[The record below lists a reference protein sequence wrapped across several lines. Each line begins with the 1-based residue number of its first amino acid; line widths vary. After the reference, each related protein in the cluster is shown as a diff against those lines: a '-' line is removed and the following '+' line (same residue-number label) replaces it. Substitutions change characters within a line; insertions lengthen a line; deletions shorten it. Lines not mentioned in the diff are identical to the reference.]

1 MSLVG
6 NISLTN
12 NVNGLYLGKVNIEN
26 LNVSADQLLY
36 STDGVNISGL
46 NLGNGL
52 EKVIDELKTIGNPDI
67 QLTTNSIYVNE
78 NVSSINTA
86 IENAEQADVIY
97 VSSGSYSESGQR
109 LRFYNKFNMALKCPD
124 VGNTI
129 TEVLNG
135 LDVTGTSE
143 GIRISN
149 LQIEE
154 NKTNASSVI
163 EGTGKYYFKN
173 VTFTGTITSTH
184 TIELGQNVTKFITF
198 MNCEWDEYCD
208 MYISAQLF
216 SQIYFIN
223 CNFGNCN
230 ITYNNLSP
238 LLVIMSNC
246 AGLKAMPTSIQATL
260 VGVNVLTT
268 GVINSTTTNINNSG
282 KITAG
287 ESLSYVSA
295 SPIGV
300 ETAHNENNFFTGIL
314 AQNKDSSDGS
324 STHLLITND
333 QGTDFSHYG
342 GFDMFSSNSTIQYGQ
357 FGTMPNALGI
367 SSQSS
372 SIVLTPNAGN
382 SEDSAQNNNIIL
394 CYDNG
399 TKALII
405 NDNGQLVVGANNPS
419 YSGNTYGGD
428 DGGVNNVLTSDGVS
442 GLKWSPIGG
451 VYSSFTNQFLSGQQ
465 STPLSGTTIILL
477 SSNFFNK
484 LPGYPTIVDCVFNF
498 SITANNTILTLVYT
512 NNNDLSTVSYTQSLS
527 KNGHH
532 IFPVKFLLPSNAD
545 YDYNFTITA
554 TVGDGTIA
562 RDSNDFYCAEFR
574 QIRGSLPV

>member
-6 NISLTN
+6 SISLSN
-12 NVNGLYLGKVNIEN
+12 NDNGLYLGKVNIDN

-36 STDGVNISGL
+36 SVDGVNISGL

-52 EKVIDELKTIGNPDI
+52 EKVDDELKTIGNPDI
-67 QLTTNSIYVNE
+67 QLTSNSIYVND

-109 LRFYNKFNMALKCPD
+109 LYFYNKYNIALKCPD

-143 GIRISN
+143 LIRISN

-163 EGTGKYYFKN
+163 EGTGRYYFKN

-230 ITYNNLSP
+230 ITYNNISP

-246 AGLKAMPTSIQATL
+246 AGLKAMPTSVQATL
-260 VGVNVLTT
+260 IGVNVLTT
-268 GVINSTTTNINNSG
+268 GVSHLDTTNVNIPAVGSLNFAAGADISING
-282 KITAG
+282 
-287 ESLSYVSA
+287 
-295 SPIGV
+295 
-300 ETAHNENNFFTGIL
+300 
-314 AQNKDSSDGS
+314 
-324 STHLLITND
+324 
-333 QGTDFSHYG
+333 
-342 GFDMFSSNSTIQYGQ
+342 
-357 FGTMPNALGI
+357 
-367 SSQSS
+367 QSS
-372 SIVLTPNAGN
+372 A
-382 SEDSAQNNNIIL
+382 D
-394 CYDNG
+394 
-399 TKALII
+399 
-405 NDNGQLVVGANNPS
+405 LVNYVPTADGA
-419 YSGNTYGGD
+419 
-428 DGGVNNVLTSDGVS
+428 S
-442 GLKWSPIGG
+442 GLKWS
-451 VYSSFTNQFLSGQQ
+451 VYAPSLFFVDSYSGQL
-465 STPLSGTTIILL
+465 SASGPDNPLTIFQKASQI
-477 SSNFFNK
+477 NIIQDK
-484 LPGYPTIVDCVFNF
+484 PTIMMFSLNITISGGADVLTLTLQNDDDSSTLASLAFNVGGGSHTIAGQFNF
-498 SITANNTILTLVYT
+498 TMPSIYTLNY
-512 NNNDLSTVSYTQSLS
+512 S
-527 KNGHH
+527 
-532 IFPVKFLLPSNAD
+532 I
-545 YDYNFTITA
+545 I
-554 TVGDGTIA
+554 GTIVTHNISTNTSSA
-562 RDSNDFYCAEFR
+562 YGITIYQN
-574 QIRGSLPV
+574 LV

>member
-6 NISLTN
+6 SVSLTN
-12 NVNGLYLGKVNIEN
+12 NDNGLYLGKVNIDN
-26 LNVSADQLLY
+26 LNVSDDQLLY
-36 STDGVNISGL
+36 SVDGVNISGL

-67 QLTTNSIYVNE
+67 QLTSNSIYVND

-97 VSSGSYSESGQR
+97 VSSGSYSENGQR

-163 EGTGKYYFKN
+163 EGTGRYYFKN

-238 LLVIMSNC
+238 FFVIMSNC
-246 AGLKAMPTSIQATL
+246 AGLKAMPTATQATL
-260 VGVNVLTT
+260 VGVNALTT

-295 SPIGV
+295 SPISI
-300 ETAHNENNFFTGIL
+300 ETAHNENNFFTGVL
-314 AQNKDSSDGS
+314 AQNKNSDDGS
-324 STHLLITND
+324 STHLLITNNL
-333 QGTDFSHYG
+333 GTDFSYYG

-382 SEDSAQNNNIIL
+382 SEESVQNNNIIL
-394 CYDNG
+394 TYSG
-399 TKALII
+399 GSKAHII
-405 NDNGQLVVGANNPS
+405 NNNGQLIVGADNPS
-419 YSGNTYGGD
+419 FAGNTYGGD
-428 DGGVNNVLTSDGVS
+428 DGGVNNVLTSDGES
-442 GLKWSPIGG
+442 GLKWTPAGG
-451 VYSSFTNQFLSGQQ
+451 PYSSYTNFFLSGQQ
-465 STPLSGTTIILL
+465 TVKPASSSMVLLEGTNLG
-477 SSNFFNK
+477 NK
-484 LPGYPTIVDCVFNF
+484 LPTFPTIVDCVFNF
-498 SITANNTILTLVYT
+498 NVTAGSSDLTITYYNDIEATSQSYIQSI
-512 NNNDLSTVSYTQSLS
+512 SR
-527 KNGHH
+527 NGHH
-532 IFPVKFLLPSNAD
+532 IFPVKFLIN
-545 YDYNFTITA
+545 
-554 TVGDGTIA
+554 GDSQYLYSFRIVAEVSAGNIST
-562 RDSNDFYCAEFR
+562 DVKDFYSVEFR
-574 QIRGSLPV
+574 QIKYP